1 MMVRPTPPP
10 PPRRGR
16 APAPRA
22 GPGPASRGG
31 WGAAPSRTGR
41 GRGRG
46 LVAGAKKKKAKGKPA
61 GGGGGGGGGPKLK
74 SPGEVASGSAYQT
87 ETRKIILSLSKVT
100 KRTPQG
106 KELLKDVSLGMYLGA
121 KIGILGA
128 NGAGKS
134 TLMKILAGVDTA
146 FDGELRLEDGIKVGC
161 EYMRPPHR
169 EGRRTD

>member
-1 MMVRPTPPP
+1 M
-10 PPRRGR
+10 
-16 APAPRA
+16 
-22 GPGPASRGG
+22 
-31 WGAAPSRTGR
+31 
-41 GRGRG
+41 
-46 LVAGAKKKKAKGKPA
+46 AGAKKKKAKGKP
-61 GGGGGGGGGPKLK
+61 GGRGGGGGGPKLK

-87 ETRKIILSLSKVT
+87 ETRKIILSLSNVT

-161 EYMRPPHR
+161 EYMRPPRR